1 MKKFLFLLFFIQQS
15 FASAVMNCPA
25 GQMRGWTQST
35 GYFCV
40 NRLPATIPPNYCTT
54 YIPNVNPWMQSFP
67 TFLLPQPNQPWWAQQ
82 GNYYYP
88 NMYYP
93 GAWNYPGM
101 NANYYPGQ
109 GEVFAAKPNV
119 YIESIYGEKKFQM
132 KFTSEEELSFLAT
145 TPVLEKNNIWK
156 GKIIAKDKFEVD
168 DVYYDYLF
176 YDIRL
181 PKEKM
186 QFEHGICATREATID
201 WMLKDLKEMK
211 YSAIALQDFEEHW
224 KVKIPDYPYYCLYP
238 QYNEQLDK
246 ALPVSFEIEQT
257 SFTRSL
263 YVLVPHKTEPDMD
276 EAQTTPLPVKDPE
289 TFRPSTLIT
298 RENMFKEWGVAFLG
312 E

>member
-1 MKKFLFLLFFIQQS
+1 MKKLIFFFLFIQQC
-15 FASAVMNCPA
+15 FASAIMDCPT
-25 GQMRGWTQST
+25 GQMRAWTQST

-40 NRLPATIPPNYCTT
+40 NKLPTTIPQNYCTT
-54 YIPNVNPWMQSFP
+54 YIPNINPWMQSFP
-67 TFLLPQPNQPWWAQQ
+67 SFLTPQVNQSWWAQQ

-93 GAWNYPGM
+93 GAWNYPYI
-101 NANYYPGQ
+101 NSSYYSGQ
-109 GEVFAAKPNV
+109 GQVFAAKPNV
-119 YIESIYGEKKFQM
+119 YIESIHAEKKFQM
-132 KFTSEEELSFLAT
+132 KFTSEEKLSFLAT

-156 GKIIAKDKFEVD
+156 GKIISKDKFEVD

-186 QFEHGICATREATID
+186 QFEHGVCATREGAIE
-201 WMLKDLKEMK
+201 WMLKDLKELK

-224 KVKIPDYPYYCLYP
+224 RVKIPDYPYYCIYP
-238 QYNEQLDK
+238 QYNEQLDA
-246 ALPVSFEIEQT
+246 ALPVSFEMEQA

-263 YVLVPHKTEPDMD
+263 YVLIPHKTEPDMD
-276 EAQTTPLPVKDPE
+276 ETYATPLPMKDPE